1 VFPASSTFAGK
12 CANPRTGTDPYNG
25 NQPYPDVAGTTTD
38 ENNFLRS
45 WTNELY
51 LWYSE
56 VPDLDPSAYSSTL
69 DYFPLLKTSAT
80 TASGA
85 AKDRFHFTEP
95 TATWEQLSQ
104 SGVQLSY
111 GAIFFVAQAAPP
123 RTVVVAYVQPASTAQ
138 PSNPALAAS
147 LVRGETVVS
156 IDGVDINTTD
166 TTGLQT
172 LYAALSPSTTA
183 THSFVLQEPG
193 SSTTRT
199 VSLAVAQVTETTV
212 PVAMKL
218 NSGQVGYLLFNDLI
232 ATSEKELVDAVSQLQ
247 GVSDLVLDLRY
258 NSGGYQDIAAE
269 LAYMIAGPGPTSSG
283 TATFESIK
291 FNDKYSTSTTNP
303 ATGAA
308 LTPTVFH
315 NTTQGFSLTAGQAL
329 PHLDL
334 QTVYVLTG
342 PETCS
347 ASEAIINGLRGVNV
361 NVVEIGST
369 TCGKP
374 YGYYPRDNCGTT
386 YFTIQF
392 AGVNALGFGDYA
404 GGFSPQNTTSG
415 AGVAVPGCSVADDFS
430 HNLGDP
436 QEGQLSVALAYRTNP
451 MCPSPTGFSSTSI
464 KRAVAP
470 GPTLTM
476 DSPLKGMRILG
487 H

>member
-1 VFPASSTFAGK
+1 
-12 CANPRTGTDPYNG
+12 
-25 NQPYPDVAGTTTD
+25 
-38 ENNFLRS
+38 
-45 WTNELY
+45 
-51 LWYSE
+51 
-56 VPDLDPSAYSSTL
+56 
-69 DYFPLLKTSAT
+69 
-80 TASGA
+80 
-85 AKDRFHFTEP
+85 
-95 TATWEQLSQ
+95 
-104 SGVQLSY
+104 
-111 GAIFFVAQAAPP
+111 
-123 RTVVVAYVQPASTAQ
+123 
-138 PSNPALAAS
+138 
-147 LVRGETVVS
+147 
-156 IDGVDINTTD
+156 
-166 TTGLQT
+166 
-172 LYAALSPSTTA
+172 
-183 THSFVLQEPG
+183 
-193 SSTTRT
+193 
-199 VSLAVAQVTETTV
+199 VTETTV
-212 PVAMKL
+212 PVAIKL